1 MQACC
6 FPSWYWQLWDCTCS
20 HDSILNRLAI
30 SSRYQPPSEMGRTRY
45 CQTSHARTECWW
57 QSFSSTVKLSSSQ
70 IVSEQVEALRLIS
83 TWSWRSLWWWWVLPR
98 ESQKLE
104 HCVLLKIRSLIYL
117 FIIFI
122 FVGCV
127 SVCVQNSAETVMCPV
142 PSLYV
147 IFPETR
153 LLTELGVN
161 CFYTAGWPVNP
172 NICLSLCLQS
182 WGYRHARLCL
192 FFLGYFRW
200 I

>member
-1 MQACC
+1 
-6 FPSWYWQLWDCTCS
+6 
-20 HDSILNRLAI
+20 
-30 SSRYQPPSEMGRTRY
+30 MGRTRY
-45 CQTSHARTECWW
+45 FQTSHARTECWW
-57 QSFSSTVKLSSSQ
+57 QSFSSTDKLSSSQ
-70 IVSEQVEALRLIS
+70 KVSEQVEALCLIS
-83 TWSWRSLWWWWVLPR
+83 TWNWRSLWWWWVLPR

-117 FIIFI
+117 FIILI

-127 SVCVQNSAETVMCPV
+127 SVCVYRIQRRLLCV
-142 PSLYV
+142 LFHHFV

-192 FFLGYFRW
+192 VS
-200 I
+200 